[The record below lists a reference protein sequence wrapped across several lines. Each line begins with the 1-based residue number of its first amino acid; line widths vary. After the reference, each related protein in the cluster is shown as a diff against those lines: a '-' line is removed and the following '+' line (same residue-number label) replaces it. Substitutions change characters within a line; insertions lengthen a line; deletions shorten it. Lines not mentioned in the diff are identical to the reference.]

1 MKKLIIPYHDFNIF
15 EVKMGLRIIHK
26 ISGLDVIERGKDK
39 DIIEENAWKEMKRK
53 LSVYYNASIIINGKM
68 G

>member
-1 MKKLIIPYHDFNIF
+1 
-15 EVKMGLRIIHK
+15 MGLRIIHK